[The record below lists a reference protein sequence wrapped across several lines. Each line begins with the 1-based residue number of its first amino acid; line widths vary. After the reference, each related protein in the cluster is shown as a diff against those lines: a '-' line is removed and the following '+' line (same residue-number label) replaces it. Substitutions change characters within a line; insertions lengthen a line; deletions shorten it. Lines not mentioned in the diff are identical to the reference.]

1 MEEIFPNVHRKGVQ
15 AGVRVRVG
23 AVGKKKK
30 KKIVLLETKV
40 DSRFSTRSAE
50 KTGINIQIL
59 SQLL

>member
-23 AVGKKKK
+23 AVGKK